1 MRVRL
6 AQADRLRYAEHQ
18 QGWFLAA
25 VQSYCAAVR
34 DLAAQLSHL
43 EVRSDGFV
51 GLRDYL
57 NGYVGSDRFVVLE
70 AETSEL
76 IHGLAKVTYGLHI
89 NDGKV
94 RVSRFDG
101 APDYSAVVQQTFSKF
116 KHTDAEDHRA
126 ELPPAVEMDHVEAQ
140 ILAFVTRLF
149 PEVSSSPRSYCARH
163 RDFQDTAGVTFD
175 REVQFYVAYLEL
187 IAPMKAAGLPFCY
200 PR

>member
-1 MRVRL
+1 MPFHSILSDRPRRDRDAAAAEAPLLFPDLNLDQVVAAMTTGREEYDLEAFCYAPLHDVDMVCYRHEVMRDLEHKATFGAVRRFTDQMHTLRVRL

-57 NGYVGSDRFVVLE
+57 NGYVGSDRFVILE

-76 IHGLAKVTYGLHI
+76 VHGLAKVTYGLHI
-89 NDGKV
+89 ND
-94 RVSRFDG
+94 
-101 APDYSAVVQQTFSKF
+101 A
-116 KHTDAEDHRA
+116 
-126 ELPPAVEMDHVEAQ
+126 
-140 ILAFVTRLF
+140 
-149 PEVSSSPRSYCARH
+149 RS
-163 RDFQDTAGVTFD
+163 G
-175 REVQFYVAYLEL
+175 
-187 IAPMKAAGLPFCY
+187 
-200 PR
+200 